1 MTGRPIDFD
10 GAADI
15 ADAIEQA
22 GGDVRDFDTATVQR
36 SNVGLGGMMD
46 ALMNGSSVR
55 VYRFE
60 VVIPGDTD
68 RDIDL
73 DDVQDD
79 EDQQDEPADDA
90 ADDVADIDID

>member
-1 MTGRPIDFD
+1 MSDRPIDFD

-15 ADAIEQA
+15 ADAIDQA
-22 GGDVRDFDTATVQR
+22 GGDVRDFDTATVQK
-36 SNVGLGGMMD
+36 SDVGLGGMMD
-46 ALMNGSSVR
+46 AILNGSSVR

-73 DDVQDD
+73 DDDVQDETD
-79 EDQQDEPADDA
+79 EDQQDDTADDA
-90 ADDVADIDID
+90 VDVELE